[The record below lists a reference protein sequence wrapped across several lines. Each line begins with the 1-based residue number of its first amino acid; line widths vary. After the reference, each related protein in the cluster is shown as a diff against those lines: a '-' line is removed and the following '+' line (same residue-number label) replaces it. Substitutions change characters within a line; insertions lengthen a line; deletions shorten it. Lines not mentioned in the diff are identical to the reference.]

1 MLNQI
6 KPIERPSL
14 VETLITQIQYVP
26 DWKKEDFLNEYSELE
41 DSAKYIVLV
50 YQQCRNIAQSL
61 NVLESIWNAQ
71 EGMQFSKRI
80 DFINK
85 VQFKAVEMVDEAITN
100 LSNERR

>member
-6 KPIERPSL
+6 KPIEKPSL
-14 VETLITQIQYVP
+14 VATLITQIQYMP
-26 DWKKEDFLNEYSELE
+26 DWSKKDFLNEYPNLS

-50 YQQCRNIAQSL
+50 YQQCRNIAESL
-61 NVLESIWNAQ
+61 NVMQSIWNKQ

-80 DFINK
+80 EFINK
-85 VQFKAVEMVDEAITN
+85 VQFKACEMVDEAITN